1 MDFFGPSTTDGGA
14 GGWQSGQT
22 QGKSEGWTVGRT
34 DGRADERSCYS
45 SSKPVFTSVANVCA
59 RHISKVSYM
68 RLIYNLR
75 RYHDK
80 RIQATRL
87 ASSAPTIN
95 HS

>member
-1 MDFFGPSTTDGGA
+1 MDFFGPSTIDGGA

-22 QGKSEGWTVGRT
+22 QGRSEGWTVGRT
-34 DGRADERSCYS
+34 DGRADEWSCYS
-45 SSKPVFTSVANVCA
+45 SSQLVFTSVANVCA

-68 RLIYNLR
+68 RLRIHTL
-75 RYHDK
+75 YHDK

-87 ASSAPTIN
+87 ASSAATIN